1 MKNLEITL
9 ENNAKTKQI
18 IVYEVLKDL
27 PEWFGL
33 EEAIKEY
40 VKNSSKYLLWA
51 AKENNEILGFISL
64 KETAQKVAEI
74 YCMGVKKESHKQ
86 GIGTQL
92 FASFEKYAKLNYA
105 YIQVKTVE
113 YGHYKEYDQTIN
125 FYKSVGFTEFEV
137 FPTLWDEWNPC
148 LVMIKSL

>member
-1 MKNLEITL
+1 MEKLEIVL
-9 ENNAKTKQI
+9 ENNVKTKQV
-18 IVYEVLKDL
+18 IVNEVLKDL

-33 EEAIKEY
+33 DDALNEY
-40 VKNSSKYLLWA
+40 VINSSKYLLWV
-51 AKENNEILGFISL
+51 AKENDELLGFISL
-64 KETAQKVAEI
+64 KETALKVAEI
-74 YCMGVKKESHKQ
+74 YCMGVKKEWHKQ
-86 GIGTQL
+86 GVGTRL

-137 FPTLWDEWNPC
+137 FPTLWDKWNPC
-148 LVMIKSL
+148 LVMIKAL